1 MLTPRQRQ
9 LLLFLKAYIDEHA
22 YAPTLDD
29 MAEQLGFASKSSPF
43 RLLTCL
49 ERRGFIRRLS
59 QQQRAIEIIR
69 MPPDWVGEKD
79 ARRSLQDL
87 VSTYESGRFPSVEQ
101 WTEASLVLGH
111 TDPAKRDRHHR
122 HGPPL

>member
-9 LLLFLKAYIDEHA
+9 LLLYLKAYIGEHA
-22 YAPTLDD
+22 YAPTLDE

-69 MPPDWVGEKD
+69 MPPDWAGEND

-87 VSTYESGRFPSVEQ
+87 VSTYQSGRFPTAEQ
-101 WTEASLVLGH
+101 WAEASLVLGH
-111 TDPAKRDRHHR
+111 TDPAERGHR
-122 HGPPL
+122 HSPPL